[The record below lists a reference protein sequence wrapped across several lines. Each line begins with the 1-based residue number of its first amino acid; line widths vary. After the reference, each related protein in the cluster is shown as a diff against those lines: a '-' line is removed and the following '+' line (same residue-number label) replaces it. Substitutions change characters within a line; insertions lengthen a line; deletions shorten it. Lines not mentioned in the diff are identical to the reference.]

1 MPKRIAVL
9 EYSLQITELEIC
21 RRDVA
26 DFFRTIPEDDIE
38 AAFINAVEVGVFCL
52 QRAHMSQDTE
62 FVRRQVE
69 SVLNALDAAANQIPG
84 AIQKALLE
92 KVGTKNGQVL
102 APVEQ
107 TVNAASKA
115 MQDKMKEV
123 RAVLDK
129 DIDPAKETSTL
140 GRALTTVKQLLDP
153 KRSDSVQKTL
163 EEAVKSVTKRDGA
176 LAKVVKEVVTETIKP
191 LADEVDAL
199 AKEVRGQE
207 AAEEAL
213 AQTTRKG
220 FAYEDEVVERLQK
233 WAEHNGVEVHA
244 VGADN
249 RPGDV
254 VLRVDGDSLL
264 AEPVT
269 VVVEAKDKQN
279 CAGRKTITDI
289 LSRAMAER
297 NANAAVYVTKA
308 RDGLAVEIGDWAEG
322 TTDRGPFVACINE
335 NLALAVRWLL
345 IHKRIA
351 QLRATS
357 PQIDSTAIEAQ
368 LQRIQTALQ
377 RVKTINNKVTAV
389 RTGADAIQQEA
400 ETLRDE
406 IRAAL
411 AEIEGA
417 LMAAPAAVVKKKPA
431 AAARS

>member
-1 MPKRIAVL
+1 MSKRITVL
-9 EYSLQITELEIC
+9 ERSVRITDLEISQK
-21 RRDVA
+21 DVA
-26 DFFRTIPEDDIE
+26 DFFRAVPEDDVETTLIS
-38 AAFINAVEVGVFCL
+38 AVELGVFCL

-69 SVLNALDAAANQIPG
+69 QVLNALESAANQIPG

-92 KVGTKNGQVL
+92 KIGTKNGQVL

-140 GRALTTVKQLLDP
+140 GRALSTVKQLLDP

-176 LAKVVKEVVTETIKP
+176 LAKVVKEVVADTIKP

-213 AQTTRKG
+213 SQTTQKG
-220 FAYEDEVVERLQK
+220 LDYEDEVVEQLQQ
-233 WAEHNGVEVHA
+233 WAEYNGAEVHDI
-244 VGADN
+244 GGDN

-254 VLRVDGDSLL
+254 LLRLNSDGLV

-279 CAGRKTITDI
+279 SAGRKAITDV
-289 LSRAMAER
+289 LARAMAER
-297 NANAAVYVTKA
+297 DANAAVYVSKT

-322 TTDRGPFVACINE
+322 ATDRGPFVACIDA
-335 NLALAVRWLL
+335 NLGLAVRWLL

-351 QLRATS
+351 HLRSTT
-357 PQIDSTAIEAQ
+357 PQIDSTVIEAQ
-368 LQRIQTALQ
+368 VQRIRTALQ
-377 RVKTINNKVTAV
+377 RVKTINTKVTDV
-389 RTGADAIQQEA
+389 RTSAGAIQDEA
-400 ETLRDE
+400 ERLRED
-406 IRAAL
+406 IRTAL

-417 LMAAPAAVVKKKPA
+417 LVPVPVDRKKTVT
-431 AAARS
+431 AARA

>member
-1 MPKRIAVL
+1 MRI
-9 EYSLQITELEIC
+9 TDLEIS
-21 RRDVA
+21 RKDVA
-26 DFFRTIPEDDIE
+26 DFFRAVPEDDVE
-38 AAFINAVEVGVFCL
+38 TTLVNAVELGVFCL

-69 SVLNALDAAANQIPG
+69 QVLNALESAANQIPG

-92 KVGTKNGQVL
+92 KIGTKNGQVL
-102 APVEQ
+102 APAEQ

-140 GRALTTVKQLLDP
+140 GRALNTVKQLLDP
-153 KRSDSVQKTL
+153 KRSDSVQSTL

-176 LAKVVKEVVTETIKP
+176 LAKVVKEVVADTIKP

-213 AQTTRKG
+213 SQTTKKG
-220 FAYEDEVVERLQK
+220 LDYEDEVVEQLQG
-233 WAEHNGVEVHA
+233 WAEYNGAEVHD
-244 VGADN
+244 VGGDN

-254 VLRVDGDSLL
+254 ILRLKSDGLL

-269 VVVEAKDKQN
+269 VVIEAKDKQN
-279 CAGRKTITDI
+279 GAGRKTITDI
-289 LSRAMAER
+289 LARAMAER
-297 NANAAVYVTKA
+297 EANAAVYVSKT
-308 RDGLAVEIGDWAEG
+308 RDGLAAEIGDWAEG
-322 TTDRGPFVACINE
+322 TTGRGQFVACIDE

-351 QLRATS
+351 HLRSTT
-357 PQIDSTAIEAQ
+357 PQIDSTVIEAQ
-368 LQRIQTALQ
+368 VQRIRTALQ
-377 RVKTINNKVTAV
+377 RVKTINTKVTDV
-389 RTGADAIQQEA
+389 RTSAGAIQDEA
-400 ETLRDE
+400 ERLRED
-406 IRAAL
+406 IRTAL

-417 LMAAPAAVVKKKPA
+417 LVPIPVDRKKTVT
-431 AAARS
+431 AARA